1 MVSIVKLEAIVFIRI
16 LVEGKTIEFIE
27 NGSTKLTSEDHK
39 NCII

>member
-1 MVSIVKLEAIVFIRI
+1 MVSIVKIGSYCIRI